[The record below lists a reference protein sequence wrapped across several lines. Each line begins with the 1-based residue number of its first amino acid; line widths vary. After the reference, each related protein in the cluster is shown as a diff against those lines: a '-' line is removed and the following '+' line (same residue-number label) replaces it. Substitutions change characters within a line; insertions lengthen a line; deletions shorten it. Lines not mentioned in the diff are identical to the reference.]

1 MSLTV
6 SGRTLALDPDGYLV
20 DPTDWDRQVAEALAR
35 NENLTLTDAH
45 WQVLDFMRRY
55 FEEHGI
61 AADARFVLK
70 HLDEQLGLGARK
82 VRSYLYELF
91 PYGYVQQACKVAG
104 MKRPRAWSVG

>member
-1 MSLTV
+1 MTLTV
-6 SGRTLALDPDGYLV
+6 DGRQLQLDADGYLV
-20 DPTDWDRQVAEALAR
+20 DPTDWDREVAEALASR
-35 NENLTLTDAH
+35 ENIDLTEAH
-45 WQVLDFMRRY
+45 WKVLSFMRSY

-70 HLDEQLGLGARK
+70 YLDDELGLGRK

-91 PYGYVQQACKVAG
+91 PYGYMQQACKVAG